1 MKSTCSSCTFSLI
14 SRLIWRLN
22 NATSRAELELEEYR
36 MWLLQPVLSLQ
47 GQQQV
52 DAANAALRDM
62 LFPVLNLHEQQQG
75 DAANASWP
83 DLLLQ
88 NSERAVA
95 ARETAQH
102 DIQRMSEALDAVE
115 LAIEA
120 AREPAAEQHEQLDAS
135 ADQHDQHTA
144 EQHDA
149 AAEQLAQ
156 LTDEQKL
163 AMCKPKSLGCQTPA
177 GIQGAAI
184 GTRLPKAVPSQA
196 PRMAP
201 ANKAAGTAQST
212 NAAAASTER
221 SNVAAAPTQIHVELK
236 PPPGAKPQ
244 RPKLK
249 PGQWMNSRPPEPIS
263 PPQRWRPRPPTK
275 LRTKNKTSGS
285 CRKSRSSSSSW
296 GWWHRKSRAN
306 QQSKQSSQDTA
317 AQSSQDTAAES
328 SQDAD
333 DDAAA
338 IGSGGAATA
347 DELAA
352 VYIQGPDPDAE
363 IQEALYSAL
372 SRSWLSRADVDPVL
386 GTIIRHARTR
396 NGASTKP
403 AAKVRLHR
411 GKRNRAGS
419 AL

>member
-1 MKSTCSSCTFSLI
+1 M
-14 SRLIWRLN
+14 
-22 NATSRAELELEEYR
+22 ELEEYR

-88 NSERAVA
+88 DSERAVA

-163 AMCKPKSLGCQTPA
+163 AMCKPKSRGCETPA

-201 ANKAAGTAQST
+201 TSKSAGTAQPT
-212 NAAAASTER
+212 NAAAASTDR
-221 SNVAAAPTQIHVELK
+221 SNVAAAPTHIHVELK
-236 PPPGAKPQ
+236 PPPGAKQQ

-249 PGQWMNSRPPEPIS
+249 PGQWMNRSTFKPIA
-263 PPQRWRPRPPTK
+263 PPQQWRPPTK
-275 LRTKNKTSGS
+275 LRTKKNTSKRS
-285 CRKSRSSSSSW
+285 HKSRSSSDSW
-296 GWWHRKSRAN
+296 GPWHRRTTKKDTYKQDDSDPEGSWHSDDASFN
-306 QQSKQSSQDTA
+306 AWLLLQKDAAAEQTAAQSSQDTA
-317 AQSSQDTAAES
+317 AQSSQD
-328 SQDAD
+328 AD
-333 DDAAA
+333 DDVA
-338 IGSGGAATA
+338 IVSGGAATA

-352 VYIQGPDPDAE
+352 VYKQLPEPDAE
-363 IQEALYSAL
+363 IQEELYSAL

-386 GTIIRHARTR
+386 GTIGRHARTR
-396 NGASTKP
+396 SGASTKP
-403 AAKVRLHR
+403 AAKVWMQR
-411 GKRNRAGS
+411 GKSSRAGS